1 MLGFPILHYLPKLLR
16 FMSTESVML
25 SNHLILCCPLLLFP
39 SIFPSIRVVS
49 NELALPIR
57 WLKYWSFSF
66 SISLSDEYSELISFR
81 INCFDLL
88 CYPKDSQDSSP
99 ALQFKSINSLALSLP
114 YGPTLTSIYDYW
126 KSHSFDYADFVC
138 EMMSL
143 LFNMLSRF
151 LIDFDP
157 RSKHLFISW
166 LHLWYIGF

>member
-1 MLGFPILHYLPKLLR
+1 
-16 FMSTESVML
+16 ML
-25 SNHLILCCPLLLFP
+25 SNHFILCLPLLLFP
-39 SIFPSIRVVS
+39 SIFPCFKIFS
-49 NELALPIR
+49 NKPALPIR
-57 WLKYWSFSF
+57 WSNYYSFSF
-66 SISLSDEYSELISFR
+66 SISLSNEYSELISFR

-157 RSKHLFISW
+157 RSKCLLILCCSQHLQ
-166 LHLWYIGF
+166 